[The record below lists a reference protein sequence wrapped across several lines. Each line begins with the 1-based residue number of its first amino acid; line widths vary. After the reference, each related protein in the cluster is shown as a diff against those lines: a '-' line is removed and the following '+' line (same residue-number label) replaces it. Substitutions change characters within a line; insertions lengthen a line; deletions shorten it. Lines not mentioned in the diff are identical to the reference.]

1 MERVC
6 HSSKLV
12 AGIPNR
18 LLSPRKISRELGG
31 REGRFSARTKN
42 GTAQRTEFTAL
53 WCIFSRTAT
62 DEVAS
67 LLAGVI

>member
-1 MERVC
+1 MERVG

-31 REGRFSARTKN
+31 REGRFSARTKD
-42 GTAQRTEFTAL
+42 GTAQRTNLQPYGISFPGQPL
-53 WCIFSRTAT
+53 MKWP
-62 DEVAS
+62 VY
-67 LLAGVI
+67 L